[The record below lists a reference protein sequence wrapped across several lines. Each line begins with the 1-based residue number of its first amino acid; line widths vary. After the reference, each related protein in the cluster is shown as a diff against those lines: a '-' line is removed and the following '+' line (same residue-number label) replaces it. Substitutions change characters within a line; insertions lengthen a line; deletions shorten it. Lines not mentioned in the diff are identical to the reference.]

1 MKDRSVLKNGEFYLW
16 LVLLGIWA
24 FLLSSVSSIKHES
37 ARIWPYIV
45 LTPFGISCF
54 ALLIMSFK
62 KTWTDVK
69 VFVLSKKELLS
80 VLAMLATA
88 LLEEYLGLLP
98 ALFLLCVA
106 INIIIQGIPSL
117 KVLIRH
123 ILFSL
128 LFVGICYVV
137 FDLWLEMYLP
147 TGIWLQ

>member
-16 LVLLGIWA
+16 LILLGIWA
-24 FLLSSVSSIKHES
+24 FLLSSVDSIKHES

-45 LTPFGISCF
+45 LTPFGVSCF

-98 ALFLLCVA
+98 ALFLLCIAV
-106 INIIIQGIPSL
+106 NIIIQDGQ
-117 KVLIRH
+117 
-123 ILFSL
+123 ILFQVFHRDIL
-128 LFVGICYVV
+128 LFLAAKING
-137 FDLWLEMYLP
+137 FSATWRSFSQKL
-147 TGIWLQ
+147 